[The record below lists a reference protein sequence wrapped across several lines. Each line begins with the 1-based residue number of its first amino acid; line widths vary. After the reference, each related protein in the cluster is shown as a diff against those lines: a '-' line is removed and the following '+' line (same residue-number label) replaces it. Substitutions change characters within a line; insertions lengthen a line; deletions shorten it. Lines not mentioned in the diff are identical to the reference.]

1 MSNENVN
8 EKRSN
13 TPILIIGLVLVAAL
27 LAGWWFYSSSKA
39 NPANNTN
46 AVTIKDKKGST
57 IPANAPP
64 GAQPPNQAGSA
75 TAAVTL
81 EEFADFQCPQCA
93 AEHPILNEIKSIYGS
108 RIHFIFREFPLD
120 IKAHDKSYDAA
131 VVAEAAGLQGKFW
144 EMQGMLFN
152 NQKTWTDDP
161 NFKQIWKGYGQKI
174 GLDSTKWETDIA
186 GLAARGRV
194 DADKQRGKGIGINGT
209 PSLFLNG
216 KAVALEDMQEVDKL
230 KALIDAE
237 LTKGTGAQQPGAN
250 SSPATNAEPAK
261 AD

>member
-1 MSNENVN
+1 MSKENVN

-13 TPILIIGLVLVAAL
+13 TPILIIGLVLVIAL
-27 LAGWWFYSSSKA
+27 IGAWWFYASSKSA
-39 NPANNTN
+39 TTANNSN
-46 AVTIKDKKGST
+46 SIKTAKAST

-75 TAAVTL
+75 SAAVRL

-93 AEHPILNEIKSIYGS
+93 NEHPILNEIKSIYGS

-131 VVAEAAGLQGKFW
+131 IAAEAAGLQGKFW

-161 NFKQIWKGYGQKI
+161 NFKQVWKGYAQKI
-174 GLDSTKWETDIA
+174 GLDITKWEGDIA

-194 DADKQRGKGIGINGT
+194 DADKQRGRAIGLTGT
-209 PSLFLNG
+209 PSLFING
-216 KAVALEDMQEVDKL
+216 NAVKLEDMQEVDKL

-237 LTKGTGAQQPGAN
+237 L
-250 SSPATNAEPAK
+250 AK
-261 AD
+261 AAQPASGQPDAPASPGKVE